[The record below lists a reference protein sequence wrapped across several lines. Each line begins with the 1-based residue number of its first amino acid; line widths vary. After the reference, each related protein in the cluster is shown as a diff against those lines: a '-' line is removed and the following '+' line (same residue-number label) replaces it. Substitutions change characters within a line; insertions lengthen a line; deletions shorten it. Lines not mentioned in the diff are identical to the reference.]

1 MFNDQQLR
9 AALDSK
15 GASRKCPSCDSQGWS
30 THGNLHVPAADAAD
44 VLTAYM
50 LVCQACG
57 FIRLHAAQVLEG

>member
-30 THGNLHVPAADAAD
+30 THGNAHVPAEDPADAF
-44 VLTAYM
+44 TAYM
-50 LVCQACG
+50 LVCQSCG
-57 FIRLHAAQVLEG
+57 YIRLHAARALES